1 MIQPTAVMLA
11 LATTL
16 TLYGDRTEHDSQKA
30 AEDDGG
36 RGSVLVQ
43 LRVIR
48 TFDRHLVFDAFGGLL
63 AERERRGSLT
73 GRGGG
78 SLRRR

>member
-1 MIQPTAVMLA
+1 MLLA
-11 LATTL
+11 LATRL
-16 TLYGDRTEHDSQKA
+16 TLAVYGDRTEQDSQIA

-43 LRVIR
+43 LRGIR
-48 TFDRHLVFDAFGGLL
+48 TFDRHLVFDALGGLL